1 MRKYPPN
8 ESVCGAVY
16 DNAPADNPFLAALPE
31 MLPRDEFLTAI
42 RSTPGLP
49 HGLPQM
55 TPEERRQSLPLLA
68 SLFVPLDY
76 MYTVYDQLYR
86 AIRETY
92 TTRTAMEEIRQIN
105 ALFCRKENVSYATQA
120 ASGSVLGIPGIG
132 KTSTI
137 RRALETMPQVI
148 EHTEYMGQPFFCKQV
163 LYLRIECP
171 SDCSVKTLALNLLSA
186 LDRAIGSDYL
196 HQLISLRSIAASA
209 VATQVKILCMT
220 HHVGLLLVDEIQNA
234 VETAQRNRQIKPLLK
249 FLVELTNDTATAVY
263 FVGTPIAEGL
273 FTSQEHLKRR
283 TRGIRLLPLKPDGTY
298 RRFVEQLWGY
308 QLTPMSAPLTEKLA
322 NKLFDHSGG
331 IPAYIV
337 KIFQET
343 QAQALL
349 QGQAR
354 INERVMQRAID
365 ILAIKVPRTYSGGIY
380 LSDFEVEDTESND
393 TPPTQSS
400 EEAPEE
406 APEKVSEESL
416 ESVPRLYASQRG
428 RRAAV
433 RDERDLVAVFAA
445 GNNLIHFLRDNELLE
460 EWPVSC

>member
-31 MLPRDEFLTAI
+31 MLPRDEFLAAI

-49 HGLPQM
+49 RSLPQM
-55 TPEERRQSLPLLA
+55 SPEERRQSLPLLA

-76 MYTVYDQLYR
+76 MYAVYDQLYR

-92 TTRTAMEEIRQIN
+92 TTRTTMEEIRQIN
-105 ALFCRKENVSYATQA
+105 ALFCGKENISYATQA
-120 ASGSVLGIPGIG
+120 ASGSVLGVPGIG

-148 EHTEYMGQPFFCKQV
+148 EHTDYMGQPFYCKQV

-196 HQLISLRSIAASA
+196 HQLISFRSIAASA
-209 VATQVKILCMT
+209 MATQVKILCMT

-249 FLVELTNDTATAVY
+249 FLVEITNDTATAVY
-263 FVGTPIAEGL
+263 FVGTPVAEQL
-273 FTSQEHLKRR
+273 FVSQEHLKRR

-298 RRFVEQLWGY
+298 RRFLEQLWPY
-308 QLTPMSAPLTEKLA
+308 QFTPQQTPLTEKMA
-322 NKLFDHSGG
+322 NKLFDFSGG
-331 IPAYIV
+331 IPAYII

-354 INERVMQRAID
+354 ISERVMQRAID
-365 ILAIKVPRTYSGGIY
+365 ILAIKVPKTYSGGTY
-380 LSDFEVEDTESND
+380 LSDFDVEDTESD
-393 TPPTQSS
+393 DALPDSPPEDVP

-406 APEKVSEESL
+406 SPEP
-416 ESVPRLYASQRG
+416 VPRLYANQRG
-428 RRAAV
+428 RRAAS
-433 RDERDLVAVFAA
+433 RDAMDLVAVFAA
-445 GNNLIHFLRDNELLE
+445 GNDLLHFLKENHLLE